1 MKTRIVGVDS
11 KHIEL
16 DKIVDISEILKRDG
30 LIVYPTD
37 TFYGLGVNCFS
48 EKGIQRIYEL
58 KKRESAKPL
67 LVVVSSI
74 SMLEEVAVKIPPV
87 FKRLSAE
94 FWPGPLTMIFPASPK
109 LPEALLGESRSVGV
123 RLPAFAWLTALVE
136 QAGFPITATSA
147 NLAGGSVIDH
157 AAEAVRIFKGKVDLI
172 VDAGK
177 TAGGQ
182 PSTILDLTR
191 AKPVV
196 IREGAVPA
204 FKLRDYLD

>member
-16 DKIVDISEILKRDG
+16 DKIEDISGVLKRGG

-48 EKGIQRIYEL
+48 EKGIQRIYDL
-58 KKRESAKPL
+58 KKREAAKPL

-74 SMLEEVAVKIPPV
+74 NMLEEVAAYIPPV
-87 FKRLSAE
+87 FNRLSAE

-109 LPEALLGESRSVGV
+109 LPEALLGESRSVGI
-123 RLPAFAWLTALVE
+123 RLPAFAWLIALVE

-147 NLAGGSVIDH
+147 NPAGESEIDH
-157 AAEAVRIFKGKVDLI
+157 AAEAVRIFEGKVDLI

-182 PSTILDLTR
+182 PSTVLDLTR
-191 AKPVV
+191 AKPEVL
-196 IREGAVPA
+196 REGAVA
-204 FKLRDYLD
+204 AVKLRDYLD